1 MQTAGDVPDSGNGGK
16 IWAVVIGVSDYRNLA
31 PECQLRY
38 AHRDANDIAD
48 FLRSPSGGGLPS
60 TQIKVL
66 VNQDA
71 TLFALR
77 TALGTWLPRSSRPED
92 IGYVFFA
99 GHGAME
105 SDDGYLLAHDS
116 DPHN

>member
-1 MQTAGDVPDSGNGGK
+1 MQTTGHGSTSGSGGK
-16 IWAVVIGVSDYRNLA
+16 VWAVVIGVSSYRNLA
-31 PECQLRY
+31 PDSQLRY

-48 FLRSPSGGGLPS
+48 FLRSPMGGGLPS

-66 VNQDA
+66 VNEDA

-77 TALGTWLPRSSRPED
+77 TALGTWLPRSSQPDD

-99 GHGAME
+99 GH
-105 SDDGYLLAHDS
+105 
-116 DPHN
+116 